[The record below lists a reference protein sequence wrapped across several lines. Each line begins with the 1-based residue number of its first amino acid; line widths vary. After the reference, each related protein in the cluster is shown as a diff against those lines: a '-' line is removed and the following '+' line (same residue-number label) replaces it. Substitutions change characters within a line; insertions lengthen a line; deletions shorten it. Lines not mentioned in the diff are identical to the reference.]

1 LVGVVP
7 EVESV
12 SLLVGVYVEG
22 GEGAEDLLEGEEGGG
37 AGQHQVLH
45 QLLARHPADLITQ
58 GDEQL
63 VKV

>member
-1 LVGVVP
+1 M
-7 EVESV
+7 